1 MGDSFGKIFKVTTFG
16 ESHGAAL
23 GVVIEGCPPGLA
35 LDLNE
40 INAEMARRRP
50 GQSKLTTPRNESDL
64 VSVLSGLFE
73 GKTLGTALTMVIHNR
88 DVDSSKY
95 LNMKDLYRPSHAD
108 FTYQARYGHRDWRG
122 GGRASARETAARVA
136 AGAVAR
142 QVLASRHPDID
153 IVGWVAQ
160 VAEVVATV
168 DVNTVRRADVESHMT
183 RCPSPADAEA
193 MQARIKQ
200 AQSSRDTVGGVVCC
214 VARGV
219 PAGWGDP
226 VFDKL
231 DAELARA
238 MMSLPAA
245 KGFEVGSGFGGILLS
260 GSEHND
266 AFVIEDGGVRTA
278 TNHSGG
284 IQGGISNGEV
294 ICTRTAFKPVA
305 THFKEQRTVTQDGE
319 ETTFEAKGRHD
330 PCVLP
335 RAVPIVEAMTALV
348 LCDHMLRY
356 AALMKVHSD

>member
-1 MGDSFGKIFKVTTFG
+1 VGDSFGKIFRVTTFG

-35 LDLNE
+35 LDLNAV
-40 INAEMARRRP
+40 NAEMARRRP
-50 GQSKLTTPRNESDL
+50 GQSKLTTPRKESD
-64 VSVLSGLFE
+64 VVTVLSGVFE
-73 GKTLGTALTMVIHNR
+73 GKTLGTALTMVVHNS

-108 FTYQARYGHRDWRG
+108 FTYEARYGHRDWRG

-142 QVLASRHPDID
+142 QVLVSRYPEIE
-153 IVGWVAQ
+153 IVAWVAQ
-160 VAEVVATV
+160 VAEVVAAV
-168 DVNTVRRADVESHMT
+168 DGQSVTRDQVESHMT
-183 RCPSPADAEA
+183 RCPSPTGAEA
-193 MQARIKQ
+193 MQKRIKQ
-200 AQSSRDTVGGVVCC
+200 AQSNKDTVGGVVSC

-238 MMSLPAA
+238 MLSLPAA

-266 AFVIEDGGVRTA
+266 AFVMDSGGVRTE

-284 IQGGISNGEV
+284 IQGGISNGEIV
-294 ICTRTAFKPVA
+294 FTRTAFKPVA
-305 THFKEQRTVTQDGE
+305 THFKEQRTVTRDGE
-319 ETTFEAKGRHD
+319 ETSFAAKGRHD

-348 LCDHMLRY
+348 LCDHMLRF
-356 AALMKVHSD
+356 AALMRDSQA